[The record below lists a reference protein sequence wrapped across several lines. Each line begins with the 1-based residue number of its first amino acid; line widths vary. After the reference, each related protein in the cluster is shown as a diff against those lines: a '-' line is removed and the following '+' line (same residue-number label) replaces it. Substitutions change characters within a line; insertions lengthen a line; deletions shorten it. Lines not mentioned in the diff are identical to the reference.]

1 MASSVIRTVTWLSSD
16 WNGQETCT
24 LSQFSDGWQL
34 AGRAIGEAESQPVSV
49 DYAISTDQAWQTRRV
64 SVSMSTEHPQSHQQC
79 VLARDDQGR
88 WSAQGEDCPPLD
100 AIQGLHDID
109 IQITPAS
116 NSLPINRLN
125 LAIGE
130 SSEVTAAWVRIP
142 EFVLE
147 PLRQRY
153 TRTAEGAYAYASND
167 GDFTATLQVDD
178 LGLVTTYDP
187 GWTQLEIQPSK
198 GTS

>member
-1 MASSVIRTVTWLSSD
+1 MASNEVRTVTWLSSD

-24 LSQFSDGWQL
+24 LSQRSDGWQL
-34 AGRAIGEAESQPVSV
+34 AGRATGDAEGQPVTV
-49 DYAISTDQAWQTRRV
+49 DYAISTDQAWRTRRV
-64 SVSMSTEHPQSHQQC
+64 SVSMSTEHLQSHQLC
-79 VLARDDQGR
+79 VIERDNQGH
-88 WSAQGEDCPPLD
+88 WTAQGEDCPPLD
-100 AIQGLHDID
+100 SIQGLHDID

-130 SSEVTAAWVRIP
+130 GSDVTAAWVRIP

-153 TRTAEGAYAYASND
+153 TRIADRTYAYASND
-167 GDFTATLQVDD
+167 GDFTATLEVDD

-187 GWTQLEIQPSK
+187 GWTRLNMDASN